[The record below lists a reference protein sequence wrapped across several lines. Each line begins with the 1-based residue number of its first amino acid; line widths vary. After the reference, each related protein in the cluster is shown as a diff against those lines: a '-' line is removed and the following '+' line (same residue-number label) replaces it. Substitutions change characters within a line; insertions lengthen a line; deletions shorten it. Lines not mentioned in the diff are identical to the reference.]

1 MAGDIS
7 DHLEIVEQVW
17 KILTPTF
24 HRVFFVPGNH
34 DLWTDSE
41 HEVCSLEN
49 EKKKRILFDHHL
61 CDAMFWWKTTNVF
74 AKISSGRARLAA
86 SSQRRLTNPMS
97 LPPPFFLSLFFFV
110 ATPVLSCPALHTGLD
125 QEVEGEHR
133 PVQKVRCPHH
143 TGARDGPGLGRAAAR
158 VVPTTPFNTSETDR
172 KNGLFALFIYKNDH
186 FTKTGSG
193 QT

>member
-17 KILTPTF
+17 KILTPRF

-41 HEVCSLEN
+41 HEVCSHEWPS
-49 EKKKRILFDHHL
+49 FHHL

-86 SSQRRLTNPMS
+86 SSQRRLTKPMS
-97 LPPPFFLSLFFFV
+97 LPPPFFPSLFFFV

-172 KNGLFALFIYKNDH
+172 KNGLFAPFIYKNDH